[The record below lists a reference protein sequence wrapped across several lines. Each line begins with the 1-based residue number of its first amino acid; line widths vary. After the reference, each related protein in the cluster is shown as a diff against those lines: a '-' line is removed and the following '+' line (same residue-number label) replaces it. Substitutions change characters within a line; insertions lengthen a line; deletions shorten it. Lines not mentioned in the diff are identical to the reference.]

1 VIDAEALMAAARRPL
16 VIGMGGGGDVVGAL
30 ATAELCR
37 LYHGADPV
45 VGGVTW
51 ERRVIDPRP
60 GPRPIDQIEDGE
72 RLADCVVM
80 AGPETRAGDVV
91 FAESHMARF
100 LGERT
105 VLVDPHPGSAAIA
118 EGLAEAADAL
128 GCDLIVLLDVGGDA
142 LAHGTEPGLASPLCD
157 SLMLAAAAR
166 LQDSG
171 RDVLAGV
178 FGTACD
184 GELTVDEVLARVSEV
199 AAAGGLAGVRGL
211 TDAVATRLE
220 GAVQEVPTEASAMA
234 IRCFRGDT
242 GVAEIRRGLR
252 TVPLSPLGALTIYLD
267 PATTVASAARL
278 ANAVMDAGS
287 MEEANEELNAL
298 GVRTELDLER
308 ETAAGQT
315 P

>member
-1 VIDAEALMAAARRPL
+1 MAAARRPL
-16 VIGMGGGGDVVGAL
+16 VIGMGGGGDVVGGL
-30 ATAELCR
+30 ATAEACR
-37 LYHGADPV
+37 LYHGAKPV

-60 GPRPIDQIEDGE
+60 GPRPIDQIERGE
-72 RLADCVVM
+72 RLSDCVVA
-80 AGPETRAGDVV
+80 AGPDTHANGVV

-118 EGLAEAADAL
+118 DGLAQAADAL
-128 GCDLIVLLDVGGDA
+128 GADLIVLLDVGGDA
-142 LAHGTEPGLASPLCD
+142 LAHGDEPGLASPLCD

-166 LQDSG
+166 LQTAG
-171 RDVLAGV
+171 RDVIAGV
-178 FGTACD
+178 FGVGCD
-184 GELTVDEVLARVSEV
+184 GELTPDEVMARVSEV

-211 TDAVATRLE
+211 TSLVAERLE

-234 IRCFRGDT
+234 IRCFRGHT

-252 TVPLSPLGALTIYLD
+252 KVPLTPLGALTIYLD
-267 PATTVASAARL
+267 PSTAVASAARL
-278 ANAVMDAGS
+278 ANAVMDAAG
-287 MEEANEELNAL
+287 MEEANATLNAL

-308 ETAAGQT
+308 ETAR
-315 P
+315 